1 MISVHSPIVAVGVR
15 AVTPL
20 AVVVA
25 AYLFFAGHNQPGG
38 GFPAGLV
45 LGAVL
50 SLRTVAGL
58 YEPVNGSKLMA
69 AGIMVAA
76 AVALAPAAF
85 GDGMLDMVV
94 WSGELPLLGKV
105 KTGTA
110 AIFDVG
116 VVLIVVG
123 LVDAVLDGLGTDDI
137 AIETQTAPGD
147 AR

>member
-38 GFPAGLV
+38 GFSAGLV

-58 YEPVNGSKLMA
+58 YKPVNGSKLMA
-69 AGIMVAA
+69 AGIIVAA
-76 AVALAPAAF
+76 AVALVPAAI
-85 GDGMLDMVV
+85 GGGMLDMVV

-110 AIFDVG
+110 AIFDIG

-137 AIETQTAPGD
+137 AIDTPAATGGAQ
-147 AR
+147 

>member
-25 AYLFFAGHNQPGG
+25 AYLFFAGHNQPGD
-38 GFPAGLV
+38 GFAAGLV

-69 AGIMVAA
+69 AGIMVAT
-76 AVALAPAAF
+76 AVAVVPAAI
-85 GDGMLDMVV
+85 GGGMLDMVV

-137 AIETQTAPGD
+137 AIEATSGGAQ
-147 AR
+147 

>member
-20 AVVVA
+20 AVIVA

-38 GFPAGLV
+38 GFAAGLV

-76 AVALAPAAF
+76 AIALIPAAI
-85 GDGMLDMVV
+85 GGGMLDMVV

-110 AIFDVG
+110 AIFDLG

-123 LVDAVLDGLGTDDI
+123 LVDSVLDGLGTDDI
-137 AIETQTAPGD
+137 AIEPVTGE

>member
-38 GFPAGLV
+38 GFSAGLV

-58 YEPVNGSKLMA
+58 YHPVNGSKLMA

-76 AVALAPAAF
+76 AVALVPAAI
-85 GDGMLDMVV
+85 GGGMLDMVV

-110 AIFDVG
+110 AIFDIG

-137 AIETQTAPGD
+137 AIETPASTRGAQ
-147 AR
+147 

>member
-38 GFPAGLV
+38 GFSAGLV

-50 SLRTVAGL
+50 SLRTVAGI
-58 YEPVNGSKLMA
+58 YVPVNGSKLMA

-76 AVALAPAAF
+76 AVAIAPVAF

-116 VVLIVVG
+116 VVLVVVG

-137 AIETQTAPGD
+137 AIETPTASGD
-147 AR
+147 PR

>member
-38 GFPAGLV
+38 GFSAGLV

-85 GDGMLDMVV
+85 GNGMLDMVV

-110 AIFDVG
+110 AIFDIG

-137 AIETQTAPGD
+137 AIDTPTAPGD
-147 AR
+147 VR

>member
-25 AYLFFAGHNQPGG
+25 AYLFLAGHNQPAG
-38 GFPAGLV
+38 GFSAGLV

-58 YEPVNGSKLMA
+58 YHPVHGSKLMA

-76 AVALAPAAF
+76 AVALVPAAV
-85 GDGMLDMVV
+85 GGGMLDMVV

-110 AIFDVG
+110 AIFDIG

-137 AIETQTAPGD
+137 AIDTPASTGGAQ
-147 AR
+147 

>member
-25 AYLFFAGHNQPGG
+25 VYLFFAGHNQPGG
-38 GFPAGLV
+38 GFSAGLV

-58 YEPVNGSKLMA
+58 YHPVHGSKLMA

-76 AVALAPAAF
+76 AVALVPAVI
-85 GDGMLDMVV
+85 GGGMLDMVI

-105 KTGTA
+105 KTGSA
-110 AIFDVG
+110 AIFDIG

-123 LVDAVLDGLGTDDI
+123 LIDAVLDGLGTDDI
-137 AIETQTAPGD
+137 AIDTRASTGGPA
-147 AR
+147 

>member
-38 GFPAGLV
+38 GFSAGLV

>member
-38 GFPAGLV
+38 GFAAGLV

-58 YEPVNGSKLMA
+58 YEPVHGSKLMA
-69 AGIMVAA
+69 AGILVAA
-76 AVALAPAAF
+76 AVALAPAVF
-85 GDGMLDMVV
+85 GDGLLDMAV
-94 WSGELPLLGKV
+94 WSAELPILGKV
-105 KTGTA
+105 KSGTA
-110 AIFDVG
+110 AIFDIG

-123 LVDAVLDGLGTDDI
+123 LVDSVLDGLGTDDI
-137 AIETQTAPGD
+137 AIESPATSGG